1 MSEIAAPV
9 RITADERKRASSFA
23 PPSLLKRAAHFL
35 THAILRRK
43 EDSTNAYDGCAWNDS
58 TEYDLNYDEM
68 TGRRA
73 RRR

>member
-9 RITADERKRASSFA
+9 RIPADQRERTSS
-23 PPSLLKRAAHFL
+23 PVSPSLLKRIVHFL
-35 THAILRRK
+35 TCIALRRQ
-43 EDSTNAYDGCAWNDS
+43 DDAPNAYDGCAWNDA